1 MSPTLHRLVTFNLVG
16 VLGAIVHLATLS
28 IWSRWLG
35 LPAPL
40 ASLLAVEAALIHN
53 FLWHERWTWRDRWPA
68 DGRMGRLLRFH
79 GANGLVSVAGSGLLV
94 PCLMHAGLAVEAA
107 GIMAIVACS
116 LVNFR
121 LADRGV
127 FTSAVAMLA
136 LCAGARPAGASP
148 QPDTLDGW
156 HRYVSASEVRRA
168 GEIAQG
174 GIRLP
179 DEQLRS
185 LRAGTVEVQELETR
199 SPHGETIDVPDGL
212 VHHWRGRMFVPGI
225 TLDRLLERVRDPALH
240 RAQPDVREARV
251 LRQDDDELD
260 LFLRIT
266 RSQFVTV
273 TYDTRHHVRYARQ
286 NAARATATSVA
297 TRIDEVGGDDRGF
310 LWRLNAYWRYEV
322 KDGGVLVECESI
334 SLSRTVPLVLRPVA
348 GRAVRGFA
356 RESMSRTLT
365 ALRQALTRSLPAA
378 RVSAVAL
385 DMDRA

>member
-1 MSPTLHRLVTFNLVG
+1 MSPTLHRLVTFNIVG

-28 IWSRWLG
+28 VWSRWLG

-148 QPDTLDGW
+148 QPEHARRLAPVCVGFRGSPGRRDRAGW
-156 HRYVSASEVRRA
+156 H
-168 GEIAQG
+168 
-174 GIRLP
+174 
-179 DEQLRS
+179 
-185 LRAGTVEVQELETR
+185 
-199 SPHGETIDVPDGL
+199 
-212 VHHWRGRMFVPGI
+212 
-225 TLDRLLERVRDPALH
+225 
-240 RAQPDVREARV
+240 
-251 LRQDDDELD
+251 
-260 LFLRIT
+260 
-266 RSQFVTV
+266 
-273 TYDTRHHVRYARQ
+273 
-286 NAARATATSVA
+286 
-297 TRIDEVGGDDRGF
+297 
-310 LWRLNAYWRYEV
+310 
-322 KDGGVLVECESI
+322 
-334 SLSRTVPLVLRPVA
+334 
-348 GRAVRGFA
+348 
-356 RESMSRTLT
+356 
-365 ALRQALTRSLPAA
+365 PAA
-378 RVSAVAL
+378 RRAAAVAPRR
-385 DMDRA
+385 DRRGPGARNPEP